1 MSSIEQKEESKGNS
15 GQVEKIKA
23 YRQKVEKELSEV
35 CNDILAVL
43 DQHLIP
49 NAQVGFAGSGFG
61 RVRGGG
67 AGCGVGERGGRG
79 WVQLADLSFF
89 FFPPDSYSMERARC
103 FTTRCTFGPNF
114 AFLPSEDVSHP

>member
-61 RVRGGG
+61 GVRGRGVLVVVLVREVGG
-67 AGCGVGERGGRG
+67 DGSS
-79 WVQLADLSFF
+79 WL
-89 FFPPDSYSMERARC
+89 
-103 FTTRCTFGPNF
+103 T
-114 AFLPSEDVSHP
+114 